1 MPITPGLN
9 SCHRSA
15 MDKDLPRT
23 FKVVTLWLLLG
34 AAVFIGVQWWQ
45 HRAQQA
51 RFQAGTEAIEIRR
64 GADGH
69 YHWPGRINGRA
80 VDFLVDTGATSTALS
95 ATLAREL
102 QLEALGSMQ
111 SNTAGGVVT
120 GQVMRAD
127 VQLRGGV
134 SVDGLRV
141 TALPDLS
148 DNPLLGMDVLG
159 RLRWSQRDGV
169 LRIEAGRGTADKA
182 GEGAADAVRQVSP

>member
-1 MPITPGLN
+1 
-9 SCHRSA
+9 

-34 AAVFIGVQWWQ
+34 AAVFVGVQWWQ

-80 VDFLVDTGATSTALS
+80 VDFLVDTGATGTALS
-95 ATLAREL
+95 AELARDL
-102 QLEALGSMQ
+102 QLEALGSVR

-127 VQLRGGV
+127 VQLRGGIIV
-134 SVDGLRV
+134 ERLRV
-141 TALPDLS
+141 VALPGLS

-169 LRIEAGRGTADKA
+169 LRIEAGDGSGDGA
-182 GEGAADAVRQVSP
+182 GPAAAKLVR